1 MKVMII
7 GAGVA
12 GLAAAQRLRTL
23 KLGLEIV
30 IYEKSRGVGGR
41 VATRRF
47 NGATF
52 DHGAQYVKTPSAPL
66 RELLTKTLGH
76 DLLHNIDLPVWTFD
90 REGKISPGDP
100 KLMSELK
107 WSWEEGNTQLAKELA
122 RGLDVRFGQQVTRV
136 ERSGDRWS
144 IWAGEQ
150 DLDHADAVLLTPP
163 APQTAALIE
172 ASNLGGETTT
182 RLTTELGK
190 VQYRPCL
197 TITLGYPRRPRPR
210 PFYAL
215 VNTDKQHPVS
225 WMALEHVKE
234 GRKTAGQGIYILQ
247 MAPQWSRDHWDDQ
260 PEQLAQE
267 AAQLLTDLLDQPLRS
282 PLWSNRQGWRYAL
295 PDGRAD
301 AAVLN
306 AVLPG
311 LYFAGDYTAGQ
322 GRVHMA
328 IEEGWG
334 AAAAIAQQFKQ

>member
-1 MKVMII
+1 MKLMII

-12 GLAAAQRLRTL
+12 GLAAAQRLRTM

-30 IYEKSRGVGGR
+30 IFEKSRGVGGR

-52 DHGAQYVKTPSAPL
+52 DHGAQYVKTPSAAL
-66 RELLTKTLGH
+66 RELLTATLAH
-76 DLLHNIDLPVWTFD
+76 DSLHNIDLPVWTFD
-90 REGKISPGDP
+90 HEGKIGPGDA
-100 KLMSELK
+100 KLLTESK

-122 RGLDVRFGQQVTRV
+122 RGLDVRFGQQITHI
-136 ERSGDRWS
+136 ERSENGWTL
-144 IWAGEQ
+144 WAGEQ
-150 DLDHADAVLLTPP
+150 DLGRADAVLMTPP
-163 APQTAALIE
+163 APQTGALIE
-172 ASNLGGETTT
+172 KSNLDPEATA
-182 RLTTELGK
+182 RLTNELNK
-190 VQYRPCL
+190 VHYRPCL

-225 WMALEHVKE
+225 WLALEHIKE

-247 MAPQWSRDHWDDQ
+247 MAPQWSLDHWDDQ
-260 PEQLAQE
+260 PEALAGE
-267 AAQLLTDLLDQPLRS
+267 AAQLLTSLLDQPLRS
-282 PLWSNRQGWRYAL
+282 PLWSNRQGWRFAL

-301 AAVLN
+301 PAILN

-322 GRVHMA
+322 GRVHLA
-328 IEEGWG
+328 IEQGWA
-334 AAAAIAQQFKQ
+334 AAAAIAQQLKP